1 MMNKGAPLDKTSW
14 TTWF

>member
-1 MMNKGAPLDKTSW
+1 MNKEAPLDKTSW